1 MKFSVF
7 TASTPDWTPSQAAQT
22 LADQGWD
29 GIEWR
34 IVDDRPAPG
43 ETVPAGRSF
52 WAGNNSTWQFTGIE
66 DQVGEIARTTDAA
79 GLEYSGIGGY
89 QQASNRAGVDTML
102 RVTSELG
109 ARQVRVAMPMYRQE
123 RERTGET
130 YPQIFD
136 RTRADLEWAVS
147 RATELGV
154 KALVELHHMTIT
166 PSASAALRLVD
177 GLDPEHVGVIHDLGN
192 LVIEGFEDHLAAFEL
207 LGPYLAHAHVK
218 NARWVDTGDTRAD
231 GSTIWQNEWAPLR
244 TGQASVSEYLDA
256 LRQVGYD
263 GWVTIEDFSTD
274 LPLEARTADNLAYLR
289 SLVPVSA

>member
-43 ETVPAGRSF
+43 QTVPAGRSF

>member
-7 TASTPDWTPSQAAQT
+7 TASTPDWTPAEAAQT
-22 LADQGWD
+22 LAEQGWD

-43 ETVPAGRSF
+43 ETVPAERSF
-52 WAGNNSTWQFTGIE
+52 WSGNRSTWQFTGIA
-66 DQVGEIARTTDAA
+66 DQIGEIARTTDAA

-89 QQASNRAGVDTML
+89 QQASDRAGVETML
-102 RVTSELG
+102 RVTAELG
-109 ARQVRVAMPMYRQE
+109 ARQVRVTMPHYRQE

-130 YPQIFD
+130 YAQIFD
-136 RTRADLEWAVS
+136 RTRADLEWATG
-147 RATELGV
+147 RAAELGV

-192 LVIEGFEDHLAAFEL
+192 LVIEGQEDHLAAFEL

-218 NARWVDTGDTRAD
+218 NARWVDTRDTRAD
-231 GSTIWQNEWAPLR
+231 GSRIWQNEWAPLR
-244 TGQASVSEYLDA
+244 DGQASVAEYLDA
-256 LRQVGYD
+256 LRQHGYD

-289 SLVPVSA
+289 SLVPVAA

>member
-7 TASTPDWTPSQAAQT
+7 TASTPDWTPSQAAST
-22 LADQGWD
+22 LAEQGWD
-29 GIEWR
+29 GVEWR
-34 IVDDRPAPG
+34 IVDDRPADG
-43 ETVPAGRSF
+43 TVVPAGRSF
-52 WAGNNSTWQFTGIE
+52 WAGNNSTWQFTGIQ
-66 DQVGEIARTTDAA
+66 DQVGEIARITDAA

-89 QQASNRAGVDTML
+89 QQASDHEGVETML

-109 ARQVRVAMPMYRQE
+109 ARQVRVSMPMYRQE
-123 RERTGET
+123 KERTGET
-130 YPQIFD
+130 YGQIFD
-136 RTRADLEWAVS
+136 RTRADLEWAVT

-154 KALVELHHMTIT
+154 KVLVELHHMTIT

-177 GLDPEHVGVIHDLGN
+177 GLDPEHIGVIHDLGN
-192 LVIEGFEDHLAAFEL
+192 LVIEGQEDHLAAFEL

-263 GWVTIEDFSTD
+263 GWVTVEDFSTD